1 MFDEEINQRDAYL
14 GVPPELSLILVQQ
27 LIVLRK
33 HRVGDR
39 PVSLCGLLIASR
51 LVLRVDLQHQF
62 VEVTVLL
69 LMQQV
74 LRLNLLQKQKQLV
87 GHRLTVGAELEVS
100 QQEQFKV

>member
-14 GVPPELSLILVQQ
+14 CVPPELSFILVQQ

-62 VEVTVLL
+62 VEVTILL

-87 GHRLTVGAELEVS
+87 GHRLTVGAKLEVS
-100 QQEQFKV
+100 